1 MTRTNRFL
9 GTVLIAG
16 GATAGLVVGHSA
28 HLSAGN
34 AAASIAAGA
43 TVINNC
49 KITTSDLTFT
59 SYDPLAASDVTG
71 TGTVTIACTK
81 GASPTVALSV
91 GANPTHATGTTRAFN
106 NGTSYLS
113 YEIYKDSN
121 YATVWGDAGSAVLTA
136 GAAPDKN
143 GRSFTAYAKIP
154 AGQDIVAG
162 TYSDGMTATV
172 NF

>member
-1 MTRTNRFL
+1 MTRPSRRL
-9 GTVLIAG
+9 GIVFVAAAAAMIVVRTASIS
-16 GATAGLVVGHSA
+16 ATGSVPAP
-28 HLSAGN
+28 LSAN
-34 AAASIAAGA
+34 A